1 VNRRRQAD
9 VIERCHQRIG
19 ALQHRERFVDQPG
32 VVVNVPLQA
41 HRIRAAQADD
51 AASEYADCALWRSS
65 RDDARVV
72 DVMTI
77 DELAARMNEKFDGL
91 EKKVDDGFKD
101 SKIRDEELRDL
112 MKFGLEA
119 REVLRDE
126 IHRRFDDS
134 DRRQEEQIALL
145 KDAVRHSIDR
155 K

>member
-1 VNRRRQAD
+1 
-9 VIERCHQRIG
+9 
-19 ALQHRERFVDQPG
+19 
-32 VVVNVPLQA
+32 
-41 HRIRAAQADD
+41 
-51 AASEYADCALWRSS
+51 
-65 RDDARVV
+65 
-72 DVMTI
+72 MTI

-126 IHRRFDDS
+126 MHRRFDDS